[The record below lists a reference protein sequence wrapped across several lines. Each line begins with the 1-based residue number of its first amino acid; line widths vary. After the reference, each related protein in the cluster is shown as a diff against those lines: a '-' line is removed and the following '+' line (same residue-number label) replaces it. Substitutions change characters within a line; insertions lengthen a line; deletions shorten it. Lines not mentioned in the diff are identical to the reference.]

1 MTAASFYGIR
11 KKEGLGGVS
20 AAIHSEGC
28 FGEKPHPVSPVMRFR
43 KVSSGSLSL
52 LATALLF
59 IACGGSTDP
68 SSESLSTAADVQ
80 YVDPEGRYTISHPS
94 DWTEHFDERG
104 IPVLFAAPPAEPG
117 DEFGDHVA
125 ISSNSL
131 PTGVTLD
138 QYVKRGL
145 REVVGLGG
153 EVRSHEA
160 TNLSGRQAYVDHLSF
175 ESDQGAW
182 ETLQWTVDA
191 DGEVFIITFTG
202 EPGDRFDIWRP
213 TAEGIARSF
222 EVT

>member
-1 MTAASFYGIR
+1 MTAARFYGIR
-11 KKEGLGGVS
+11 MKEGLGGVP
-20 AAIHSEGC
+20 AAIHSEVASARSLIQYPC
-28 FGEKPHPVSPVMRFR
+28 DAIPKGELGFTLAPSDSP
-43 KVSSGSLSL
+43 SLRRL
-52 LATALLF
+52 RREHRTVIGF
-59 IACGGSTDP
+59 P
-68 SSESLSTAADVQ
+68 STAADVK
-80 YVDPEGRYTISHPS
+80 YVDAEGRYTISHPS
-94 DWTEHFDERG
+94 DWTEHFDEKG
-104 IPVLFAAPPAEPG
+104 IPVLFAAPAEPG

-125 ISSNSL
+125 IQSESL
-131 PTGVTLD
+131 PPGVTLD

-145 REVVGLGG
+145 REVVGRFGA

-160 TNLSGRQAYVDHLSF
+160 TKLSGRQAFVDHLSF

-213 TAEGIARSF
+213 AAEGIARSF